1 MGGKDLK
8 LSLVFETK
16 IKIFAEIHNL
26 DNKKTYQE
34 NDTLVKM
41 IKITDIYSEYVLQ
54 NFNNSIFDATFPSEL
69 KNADGIP
76 VFEEKENYRPVSI
89 LPDLSKIYERCLYDQ
104 MYKYFNHI
112 FSKWQVDFVKA
123 LAHKT
128 ALLL

>member
-26 DNKKTYQE
+26 DNKKSYQE

-69 KNADGIP
+69 KNADGTP
-76 VFEEKENYRPVSI
+76 VLEEKENYRPVSI
-89 LPDLSKIYERCLYDQ
+89 LPDLSKIYERCLYD
-104 MYKYFNHI
+104 
-112 FSKWQVDFVKA
+112 
-123 LAHKT
+123 
-128 ALLL
+128 